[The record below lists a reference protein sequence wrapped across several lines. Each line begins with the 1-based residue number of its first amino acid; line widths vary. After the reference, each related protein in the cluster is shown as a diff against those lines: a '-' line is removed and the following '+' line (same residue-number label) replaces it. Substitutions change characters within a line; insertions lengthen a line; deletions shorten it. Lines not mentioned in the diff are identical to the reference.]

1 MVDKPATTRTATVA
15 ADAAAN
21 PAPQLGALVDQLVES
36 YAADDRTHH
45 LDSTF
50 LPNRQRT
57 LELLGLLRQ
66 VLFPG
71 FFDEQRVTS
80 ANVRFHI
87 GELLSKVHELLYDQ
101 VRQALRYEINR
112 THGAGEGDTCDKCDE
127 RAAEIAEEFL
137 DSLPELRRRLGMDVQ
152 AAYEGD
158 PAAQSVDE
166 AIFCYPGM
174 HAITVYRI
182 AHELVRLGV
191 PLLPRIMSECAHSVT
206 GIDIHPG
213 AIIGDSFFID
223 HGTGVVIG
231 ETTEIGN
238 NVKVYQGVT
247 LGALSTKGGQSWR
260 GRKRH
265 PTLEDDVT
273 IYGGA
278 IILGGSTVIGQGA
291 TIGGSVFITSSIP
304 PGHTVTMKK
313 PELKVSASRN
323 AKRQAQ
329 AQAQGVTD
337 QPPDALDFQI

>member
-1 MVDKPATTRTATVA
+1 MARESAPIRDGDTDRQLTT
-15 ADAAAN
+15 
-21 PAPQLGALVDQLVES
+21 LVERLLDS
-36 YAADDRTHH
+36 YRTDERTHH
-45 LDSTF
+45 LDATF
-50 LPNRQRT
+50 LPNRERT

-66 VLFPG
+66 ILFPG
-71 FFDEQRVTS
+71 FFDNQRITS
-80 ANVRFHI
+80 ANVRFHV
-87 GELLSKVHELLYDQ
+87 GELLSRAHELLYDQ
-101 VRQALRYEINR
+101 VRQALRYDVNR
-112 THGAGEGDTCDKCDE
+112 TKGAGEGDACEQCDAQ
-127 RAAEIAEEFL
+127 AARIAGEFL
-137 DSLPELRRRLGMDVQ
+137 DALPDLRRRLALDVQ

-158 PAAQSVDE
+158 PAAQSTDE
-166 AIFCYPGM
+166 AIFCYPGL

-182 AHELVRLGV
+182 AHELWRLGV
-191 PLLPRIMSECAHSVT
+191 PLLPRIMSECAHSDT

-238 NVKVYQGVT
+238 NVKLYQGVT
-247 LGALSTKGGQSWR
+247 LGAVSTKGGQSWR

-278 IILGGSTVIGQGA
+278 IILGGSTVIGKGA

-313 PELKVSASRN
+313 PELKVSASRDT
-323 AKRQAQ
+323 KRKKEAP
-329 AQAQGVTD
+329 AD
-337 QPPDALDFQI
+337 EQPADT